1 MRSRATVPAMKTLVF
16 CLAIIIGAA
25 TSTFAQPGDPGG
37 GGDPDVPISGIEI
50 LIALGSLLGIG
61 RFFTRS
67 KAKHN

>member
-1 MRSRATVPAMKTLVF
+1 MKTLVF

-50 LIALGSLLGIG
+50 LLGLGG
-61 RFFTRS
+61 LYGARKVYQQNKKKKTEF
-67 KAKHN
+67 